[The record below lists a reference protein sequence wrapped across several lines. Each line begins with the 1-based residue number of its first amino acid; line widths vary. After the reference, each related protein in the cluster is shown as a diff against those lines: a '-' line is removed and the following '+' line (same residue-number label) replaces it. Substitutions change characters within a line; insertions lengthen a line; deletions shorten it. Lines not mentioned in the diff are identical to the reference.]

1 MNRILLVIMLFVLPF
16 SVRADEAIREFIREF
31 SIDGSSAAIILLGFE
46 RDATDVEKLLA
57 FSVDYAKNLSSELRG
72 SHTKTDNVKAI
83 GNAAKR
89 VSTWTNGAYAESD
102 IASLQDGFLA
112 DAVLRYLYAGGM
124 KNILV
129 RINAT
134 FRGIGQSRQGPWTVQ
149 VQDEEGTF
157 AHHALNLT
165 LQNTG
170 VATVTAGQFRGKT
183 LIDPRTKQPVTLRTR
198 GVVVV
203 SREAALAQGVAQ
215 AIFLMGPQ
223 EGMALFQRLPDVKG
237 MIVDAD
243 GNFLRS
249 PGF

>member
-1 MNRILLVIMLFVLPF
+1 MKRVLMIMMVLLLSC
-16 SVRADEAIREFIREF
+16 SVRADEAIREFVREF
-31 SIDGSSAAIILLGFE
+31 SVDGSSAAIILLGFE
-46 RDATDVEKLLA
+46 RDAADVEKLIGLA
-57 FSVDYAKNLSSELRG
+57 VDYAKNLSSELRG
-72 SHTKTDNVKAI
+72 GGKSDNVKAI

-89 VSTWTNGAYAESD
+89 VSTWTSGAYAATD

-112 DAVLRYLYAGGM
+112 DAILRYLYAGGM

-129 RINAT
+129 RINAS

-165 LQNTG
+165 VQNTG
-170 VATVTAGQFRGKT
+170 VATVTAGQYRGKT
-183 LIDPRTKQPVTLRTR
+183 LIDPRTKQPVTLRAK

-223 EGMALFQRLPDVKG
+223 EGMTLFQKLPDIKG
-237 MIVDAD
+237 MIVDAE